1 MPLSEDALALTETQQ
16 MVRDAVRDFARS
28 KVAPR
33 AREADEEG
41 RFPRETFAE
50 MAELSLTGIPVP
62 EDYGGSG
69 FDTVS
74 FILALE
80 ELAKVCPST
89 ALTLAAHTSLG
100 TMPIVAAG
108 TEAQKRRFVPPLAT
122 GRYAGAFCLTEP
134 NIGSDVAGAETFA
147 QKHGDRYTIRGTKF
161 YVTNATFAGSF
172 VLSAVTDKTADKHRR
187 LSAFVVERGTP
198 GIEVVKVEDKLGMR
212 ASETCVVQFEGVE
225 VPEENRLA
233 SEGEGFE
240 KVFMPTLNAGR
251 IGISA
256 ISIGIAEGAKEKALA
271 YAKERRQFDKP
282 LTGHQAIQFMFADIE
297 TEIHAA
303 RLMTLHAARLKDA
316 GRDFA
321 KEASMAKLFAAQMA
335 LRATRQ
341 AIQILGGY
349 GYMQEYEVERYYRD
363 AKLCEIGEGT
373 NEIQRIVIAR
383 HMLGRI

>member
-1 MPLSEDALALTETQQ
+1 MPSSEDALALTETQR
-16 MVRDAVRDFARS
+16 MVRDAVREFARA

-62 EDYGGSG
+62 EEYGGSG
-69 FDTVS
+69 ADTVS

-80 ELAKVCPST
+80 EMAKVCAST

-100 TMPIVAAG
+100 TMPIVGAG
-108 TEAQKRRFVPPLAT
+108 TEAQKRRFVPPLAA

-134 NIGSDVAGAETFA
+134 NIGSDVAGAETVA
-147 QKHGDRYTIRGTKF
+147 EKRGDRYTIRGTKF

-172 VLSAVTDKTADKHRR
+172 VMSAVTDRKAEKHRR
-187 LSAFVVERGTP
+187 LSAFVVERSTP

-212 ASETCVVQFEGVE
+212 GSETCVVQFEGVE

-233 SEGEGFE
+233 SEGDGFE

-282 LTGHQAIQFMFADIE
+282 LTGHQAIQFMLADIE

-321 KEASMAKLFAAQMA
+321 KEASMAKLFSAQMA
-335 LRATRQ
+335 MRATRQ

-349 GYMQEYEVERYYRD
+349 GYMQEYDVERYYRD

-383 HMLGRI
+383 HMLGRM

>member
-1 MPLSEDALALTETQQ
+1 MDDALGLTETQL
-16 MVRDAVRDFARS
+16 MVRDAVREFART
-28 KVAPR
+28 KIAPR
-33 AREADEEG
+33 ARAADEEG
-41 RFPRETFAE
+41 RFPRESFAE

-62 EDYGGSG
+62 EEYGGSG
-69 FDTVS
+69 ADTVS

-100 TMPIVAAG
+100 TMPIVGAG
-108 TEAQKRRFVPPLAT
+108 SEAQKRRYVPPLAT
-122 GRYAGAFCLTEP
+122 GKYAGAFCLTEA

-147 QKHGDRYTIRGTKF
+147 ERKGDRYVIRGTKF

-172 VLSAVTDKTADKHRR
+172 VMSVVTDKTADKHRR
-187 LSAFVVERGTP
+187 LSAFVVEKGWR

-212 ASETCVVQFEGVE
+212 ASETCVVQFDGVE
-225 VPEENRLA
+225 APAENRLA
-233 SEGEGFE
+233 PEGEGFE

-271 YAKERRQFDKP
+271 YAKERKQFDRP
-282 LTGHQAIQFMFADIE
+282 LVDHQAIQFMFADME
-297 TEIHAA
+297 TEIHAS

-321 KEASMAKLFAAQMA
+321 KAASMAKLFSAQMA
-335 LRATRQ
+335 MRATRN

-349 GYMQEYEVERYYRD
+349 GYMQEYDVERYYRD

-383 HMLGRI
+383 HLLGRM